1 MIEPLGVGVMKR
13 GEPLGRATEALRE
26 ALARAENEALVEG
39 VIPSLIVP
47 PPQLGVLLPLT
58 VGWLAEKETPPLLV
72 GSPPLPEGDTVAL
85 PAAVPDNPVETLPM
99 RRVGETKAL

>member
-13 GEPLGRATEALRE
+13 GVPLGRATEALRE
-26 ALARAENEALVEG
+26 ALARAENEVLVEG
-39 VIPSLIVP
+39 VMPSLIVP

-72 GSPPLPEGDTVAL
+72 GNPPLPEGDTVAL
-85 PAAVPDNPVETLPM
+85 PAALPENPVEALPL
-99 RRVGETKAL
+99 RRVRETVAL